1 MLFFLFDN
9 LIKKFVGFLLICMML
24 LIALYVAYFNNV
36 AEVSHFPLRGGVFFD
51 MLVTMHLTFPMFVVL
66 ISDVEKTVDCFVF
79 EVIQIEVVSIFVA
92 CALNCATHR
101 DSGMILQ
108 KSKYFLHLLL
118 NYGLEH

>member
-1 MLFFLFDN
+1 M
-9 LIKKFVGFLLICMML
+9 IL
-24 LIALYVAYFNNV
+24 LIALIEIVAYFNNV
-36 AEVSHFPLRGGVFFD
+36 TEVSHFSLCGGVLFD
-51 MLVTMHLTFPMFVVL
+51 MLVTMHLTFPMFIVL
-66 ISDVEKTVDCFVF
+66 ISDVEKAVDCFVF

-92 CALNCATHR
+92 CALDCATHR